1 MNIHLLF
8 ESVFSVPGKTGQDG
22 RHSGSVSVHH
32 RSVLQFKG
40 LFIII
45 MGDGVA
51 IALSYYSDIRLSK
64 WTLINRTGGAGG
76 ETTMILNSTVLPT
89 DCAGKAAMHF
99 ILLFQVLWQ

>member
-1 MNIHLLF
+1 MH
-8 ESVFSVPGKTGQDG
+8 Q
-22 RHSGSVSVHH
+22 

-51 IALSYYSDIRLSK
+51 IALSYYRDIRLSK
-64 WTLINRTGGAGG
+64 WTLINRTGAGG
-76 ETTMILNSTVLPT
+76 KRTMILNSRVLPR
-89 DCAGKAAMHF
+89 DCTGKAAMHF